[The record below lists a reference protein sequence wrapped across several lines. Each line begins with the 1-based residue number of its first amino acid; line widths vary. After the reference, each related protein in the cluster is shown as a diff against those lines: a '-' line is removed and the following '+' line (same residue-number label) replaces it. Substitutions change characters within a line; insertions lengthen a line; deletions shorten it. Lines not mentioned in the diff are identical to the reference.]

1 MADDFTAKFRVDISD
16 LKKNITEANRQIKLA
31 NATFK
36 AETAGMDAWSKSVDG
51 ISAKLKQLKS
61 NLNLQK
67 SVLTSYETQLE
78 RQNQA
83 YSENGKKA
91 DELRAKLQELSNNGV
106 KKSDEEYRKYQKA
119 LTDVTREQ
127 ANNAKAADD
136 LKIKILNQKA
146 AIGQTEASI
155 KKFNAE
161 QDQLEKDTKILNGEF
176 GTQEER
182 LEALKRQ
189 YDRVASAQGKDS
201 DEAKA
206 LSKQIES
213 LSRDMNSNQNE
224 MQQSERK
231 SSSLNQNFGK
241 LTATVKSLG
250 SKLSGAL
257 KTGLKTAA
265 TGMATIAGSA
275 VVAGKKIYDSAQQT
289 ADYGDEVD
297 KMSQKLGLSS
307 KAYQEWDYVLSQSGV
322 EITNMSTGMKTMTNQ
337 IDAAKKGNEDAI
349 DRFKQLGIS
358 ISDLNN
364 LSRED
369 IFSKIIT
376 GFQNMEDSTSR
387 AALANK
393 IFGKSGQE
401 LTPLFNSTVEGTE
414 ALKNKANEL
423 GFVMSDSG
431 VKSSAAFKDSL
442 DTLKRSFTGAK
453 NNILGELLPSIT
465 LVMDGMSKLA
475 AGTDGASES
484 IKEGASG
491 IVKSLA
497 NALPGLTEIGTSL
510 IEAIA
515 ESAPDIVQAL
525 ADGIAEN
532 ASKLVTSFTKVIT
545 SLITDV
551 DYSKISK
558 SLADGVKKIDWKQ
571 VFNSIV
577 DAFGGLT
584 EGFASLFGI
593 DIDTTKLKDSF
604 KQIAEPVGKLFQ
616 SFKEMADKILP
627 LIVENFLPTLG
638 TLISSIAAGIT
649 PIITAVTP
657 IFEKIIPIASNIIE
671 KFSPILA
678 KIGELIAKII
688 TELSPILDPIFDL
701 ISEVTDILAPTLST
715 VMDLLS
721 GLFDLIK
728 PAIMEL
734 KPLIESVSN
743 AIKGIITAFSGV
755 VEFLSGAFSGD
766 WDKALGGLKKAV
778 SGAFDFIKNI
788 GISVWNIITAPFRAI
803 GKFISSVWESVTK
816 WFEDNNIG
824 KFFEEVW
831 KNITSVFSGVG
842 TFFSDI
848 FKNAVKGIKNA
859 WNGIKTWFQNLWTGI
874 WNVIKQPINWIIGGV
889 NAIIDGLNSLSFD
902 IPDWVPFVGGQK
914 WGFNIPKIPELAR
927 GGIVDTPTRA
937 LIGEAGREAVV
948 PLERNTQWIRQLA
961 NDLLN
966 SMLSLSGG
974 SVTNNNSGGNNSLTK
989 NSEYNFTQIINAPKA
1004 PTRLELYRQTQ
1015 NILSLVKAAGGKA

>member
-1 MADDFTAKFRVDISD
+1 MADDFTAKFKVDISD

-61 NLNLQK
+61 NLNSQK

-91 DELRAKLQELSNNGV
+91 DELRAKLQELAKNGV
-106 KKSDEEYRKYQKA
+106 KKSDEEYRKYQKV

-155 KKFNAE
+155 RKFTAE

-297 KMSQKLGLSS
+297 KMSQKLGLSA
-307 KAYQEWDYVLSQSGV
+307 KAYQEWDYVLGLAGV

-484 IKEGASG
+484 IKKGASG

-558 SLADGVKKIDWKQ
+558 SLADGVKKIGWKQ

-584 EGFASLFGI
+584 EAFASLFGI
-593 DIDTTKLKDSF
+593 DVDSTNLKDSF
-604 KQIAEPVGKLFQ
+604 KEITEPVGKLLD
-616 SFKEMADKILP
+616 SFKEMADRILP
-627 LIVENFLPTLG
+627 LIVENLLPTLG

-649 PIITAVTP
+649 PIVTAVTP
-657 IFEKIIPIASNIIE
+657 LFEKIIPIVSNIIE
-671 KFSPILA
+671 KFSPVLE
-678 KIGELIAKII
+678 KIGEFISKII

-721 GLFDLIK
+721 SLFDFIK

-755 VEFLSGAFSGD
+755 VEFLSGVFSGD

-803 GKFISSVWESVTK
+803 GKFISTVWEKVTK
-816 WFEDNNIG
+816 WFEDNNFG
-824 KFFEEVW
+824 RFFEEIW

-842 TFFSDI
+842 TWFSDR
-848 FKNAVKGIKNA
+848 FKDAVSGIKGAFNGVKDWFGKLWEGIKNVV
-859 WNGIKTWFQNLWTGI
+859 K
-874 WNVIKQPINWIIGGV
+874 KPINWIIGGINSV
-889 NAIIDGLNSLSFD
+889 IDGLNSLS
-902 IPDWVPFVGGQK
+902 IKVPDWVPFVGGQT
-914 WGFNIPKIPELAR
+914 WGLNIPKIPKLAR
-927 GGIVDTPTRA
+927 GGIVDKPTRA
-937 LIGEAGREAVV
+937 LIGEAGREAII
-948 PLERNTQWIRQLA
+948 PLERNTQWIKSLA
-961 NDLLN
+961 SELL
-966 SMLSLSGG
+966 SAMATVTGG
-974 SVTNNNSGGNNSLTK
+974 STTTTNTSSRNLSNNSTW
-989 NSEYNFTQIINAPKA
+989 NFTQVINAPEA
-1004 PTRLELYRQTQ
+1004 PSRLEIYRQTQ
-1015 NILSLVKAAGGKA
+1015 NIISLAKATGGN

>member
-1 MADDFTAKFRVDISD
+1 MADDFTAKFKVDISD

-61 NLNLQK
+61 NLNSQK

-91 DELRAKLQELSNNGV
+91 DELKAKLQELSNNGV

-146 AIGQTEASI
+146 VIGQTEASI

-201 DEAKA
+201 DEAKS

-213 LSRDMNSNQNE
+213 LSHDMNSNQNE

-297 KMSQKLGLSS
+297 KMSQKLGLSAKS
-307 KAYQEWDYVLSQSGV
+307 YQEWDYVLGLAGV

-358 ISDLNN
+358 IGDLNN

-484 IKEGASG
+484 IKKGASG

-525 ADGIAEN
+525 ADGIAKN

-558 SLADGVKKIDWKQ
+558 SLAGGVKKIDWKQ

-584 EGFASLFGI
+584 EAFASLFGI
-593 DIDTTKLKDSF
+593 DVDSTNLKDSF
-604 KQIAEPVGKLFQ
+604 KQIAEPVGKLVQ

-649 PIITAVTP
+649 PIVTAVTP
-657 IFEKIIPIASNIIE
+657 IFEKIIPIVSNIIE
-671 KFSPILA
+671 KFSPVLE
-678 KIGELIAKII
+678 KIGEFISKII

-721 GLFDLIK
+721 GLFDFIK

-755 VEFLSGAFSGD
+755 VEFLSGVFSGD

-803 GKFISSVWESVTK
+803 GKFISTVWEKVTK

-842 TFFSDI
+842 TWFSDR
-848 FKNAVKGIKNA
+848 FKDAVSGIKGAFNGVKDWFGKLWEGIKNVV
-859 WNGIKTWFQNLWTGI
+859 K
-874 WNVIKQPINWIIGGV
+874 KPINWIIGGINSV
-889 NAIIDGLNSLSFD
+889 IDGLNSLS
-902 IPDWVPFVGGQK
+902 IKVPDWVPFVGGQT
-914 WGFNIPKIPELAR
+914 WGLDIPKIPKLAK
-927 GGIVDTPTRA
+927 GGIVDKPTN
-937 LIGEAGREAVV
+937 LIAGEVGREAII
-948 PLERNTQWIRQLA
+948 PLERNTQWIKSLA
-961 NDLLN
+961 SELL
-966 SMLSLSGG
+966 SAMATVTGG
-974 SVTNNNSGGNNSLTK
+974 STTNTSSRNLSNNSTW
-989 NSEYNFTQIINAPKA
+989 NFTQVINAPEA
-1004 PTRLELYRQTQ
+1004 PSRLEIYRQTQ
-1015 NILSLVKAAGGKA
+1015 NIISLAKSYGR

>member
-61 NLNLQK
+61 NLNSQK
-67 SVLTSYETQLE
+67 SVLTSYETQLA

-155 KKFNAE
+155 RKFNAE

-189 YDRVASAQGKDS
+189 YDRVATAQGKDS
-201 DEAKA
+201 DEAKS

-369 IFSKIIT
+369 IFAKIIT

-484 IKEGASG
+484 IKKGASG

-551 DYSKISK
+551 DYTKISK

-584 EGFASLFGI
+584 EAFASLFGI
-593 DIDTTKLKDSF
+593 DVDSTNLKDSF
-604 KQIAEPVGKLFQ
+604 KEITEPVGKLLD
-616 SFKEMADKILP
+616 SFKEMADRILP
-627 LIVENFLPTLG
+627 LIVENLLPTLG

-649 PIITAVTP
+649 PIVTAVTP
-657 IFEKIIPIASNIIE
+657 LFEKIIPIVSNIIE
-671 KFSPILA
+671 KFSPVLE
-678 KIGELIAKII
+678 KIGEFISKII

-721 GLFDLIK
+721 GLFDFIK

-755 VEFLSGAFSGD
+755 VEFLSGVFSGD

-803 GKFISSVWESVTK
+803 GKFISTVWEKVTK

-848 FKNAVKGIKNA
+848 FKNAVKGIKDA
-859 WNGIKTWFQNLWTGI
+859 WNGIKTWFSNLWKGI

-1015 NILSLVKAAGGKA
+1015 NILSLAATGGA

>member
-1 MADDFTAKFRVDISD
+1 MADDCTAKFKVDISD

-61 NLNLQK
+61 NLNTQK

-83 YSENGKKA
+83 YSENVKKA
-91 DELRAKLQELSNNGV
+91 DELKSKLQELSNNGV

-155 KKFNAE
+155 RKFTAE

-189 YDRVASAQGKDS
+189 YDRVATAQGKDS
-201 DEAKA
+201 DEAKS
-206 LSKQIES
+206 LSKQIEA

-224 MQQSERK
+224 MQQSEKK

-275 VVAGKKIYDSAQQT
+275 VIAGKKIYDSAQAT

-322 EITNMSTGMKTMTNQ
+322 EITNLSTGMKTMTNQ

-376 GFQNMEDSTSR
+376 GFQNMEDSISR

-393 IFGKSGQE
+393 IFGRSGQE

-484 IKEGASG
+484 IKKGASG

-584 EGFASLFGI
+584 EAFASLFGI
-593 DIDTTKLKDSF
+593 DVDSTNLKDSF
-604 KQIAEPVGKLFQ
+604 KEITEPVGKLLD
-616 SFKEMADKILP
+616 SFKEMADRILP

-649 PIITAVTP
+649 PIVTAVTP
-657 IFEKIIPIASNIIE
+657 LFEKIIPIVSNIIE
-671 KFSPILA
+671 KFSPVLE
-678 KIGELIAKII
+678 KIGEFISKII

-701 ISEVTDILAPTLST
+701 ISEVTDILAPTKST

-721 GLFDLIK
+721 GLFDFIK

-755 VEFLSGAFSGD
+755 VEFLSGVFSGD

-803 GKFISSVWESVTK
+803 GKFISTVWEKVTK

-848 FKNAVKGIKNA
+848 FKNAVKGIKDA
-859 WNGIKTWFQNLWTGI
+859 WNGIKTWFSNLWKGI

-927 GGIVDTPTRA
+927 GGIVDKPTRA

-1015 NILSLVKAAGGKA
+1015 NILSLAKATGGKA

>member
-1 MADDFTAKFRVDISD
+1 MADDFTAKFKVDISD

-61 NLNLQK
+61 NLNSQK
-67 SVLTSYETQLE
+67 SVLTSDVTQLE

-83 YSENGKKA
+83 YTENGRKA
-91 DELRAKLQELSNNGV
+91 DELRAKLQELANNGV

-127 ANNAKAADD
+127 TNNAKAADD

-155 KKFNAE
+155 RKFNAE

-201 DEAKA
+201 DEAKS
-206 LSKQIES
+206 LSKQIDS
-213 LSRDMNSNQNE
+213 LSRNLNSNQNE

-297 KMSQKLGLSS
+297 KMSQKLGLSAKS
-307 KAYQEWDYVLSQSGV
+307 YQEWDYVLGQAGV
-322 EITNMSTGMKTMTNQ
+322 EITSMTTGMKTLTNQ
-337 IDAAKKGNEDAI
+337 IDKAKNGDEDATN
-349 DRFKQLGIS
+349 RFKKLGLS
-358 ISDLNN
+358 ISDLKTM
-364 LSRED
+364 SQED
-369 IFSKIIT
+369 IFSKVIS
-376 GFQNMEDSTSR
+376 GMQSMSDSTDR
-387 AALANK
+387 AALANQ
-393 IFGKSGQE
+393 IFGKSGQN
-401 LTPLFNSTVEGTE
+401 LAPLFNETAASTEK
-414 ALKNKANEL
+414 LKKKANEL

-484 IKEGASG
+484 IKKGASG

-525 ADGIAEN
+525 ADGIARN

-558 SLADGVKKIDWKQ
+558 SLANGVKKIDWKQ
-571 VFNSIV
+571 VFNSVV

-584 EGFASLFGI
+584 EAFASLFGI
-593 DIDTTKLKDSF
+593 DVDSTNLKDSF
-604 KQIAEPVGKLFQ
+604 KQIAEPVGKLVQ

-627 LIVENFLPTLG
+627 LIVEKFLPTFG

-649 PIITAVTP
+649 PIVTAVTP
-657 IFEKIIPIASNIIE
+657 IFEKIIPIVSNIIE

-678 KIGELIAKII
+678 KIGELISKII

-755 VEFLSGAFSGD
+755 VEFLSGVFAGD

-831 KNITSVFSGVG
+831 KNITSVFSGVS

-848 FKNAVKGIKNA
+848 FKNAVKGIKGAFDGVKTWFKNL
-859 WNGIKTWFQNLWTGI
+859 WNGIWSVVKT
-874 WNVIKQPINWIIGGV
+874 PINWIIDGI
-889 NAIIDGLNSLSFD
+889 NSLIDGLNSLS
-902 IPDWVPFVGGQK
+902 IKVPDWVPFVGGQT
-914 WGFNIPKIPELAR
+914 WGVNIPKIPKLAR

-989 NSEYNFTQIINAPKA
+989 NSEYNFTQIINAPEA
-1004 PTRLELYRQTQ
+1004 PSRLEIYRQTQ
-1015 NILSLVKAAGGKA
+1015 NIISLAKATGGN

>member
-1 MADDFTAKFRVDISD
+1 MADDFTAKFKVDISD
-16 LKKNITEANRQIKLA
+16 LKKNITEANKQIKLA

-61 NLNLQK
+61 NLNSQK

-91 DELRAKLQELSNNGV
+91 DELKAKLQELSNNGV

-155 KKFNAE
+155 RKFTAE

-189 YDRVASAQGKDS
+189 YDRVATAQGKDS
-201 DEAKA
+201 DEAKS
-206 LSKQIES
+206 LSKQIEA

-224 MQQSERK
+224 MQQSEKK

-275 VVAGKKIYDSAQQT
+275 VIAGKKIYDSAQAT

-497 NALPGLTEIGTSL
+497 NALPGLTEIATSL

-525 ADGIAEN
+525 ADGISEN

-584 EGFASLFGI
+584 EGLASLFGI
-593 DIDTTKLKDSF
+593 DVDSTNLKDSF
-604 KQIAEPVGKLFQ
+604 KEITEPVGKLLD

-627 LIVENFLPTLG
+627 LIVENLLPTLG

-649 PIITAVTP
+649 PIITALTP
-657 IFEKIIPIASNIIE
+657 IFEKIIPIVSNIIE
-671 KFSPILA
+671 KFSPVLE
-678 KIGELIAKII
+678 KIGEFISKII

-721 GLFDLIK
+721 GLFDFIK

-755 VEFLSGAFSGD
+755 VDFLSGVFSGD

-803 GKFISSVWESVTK
+803 GKFISTVWEKVTK

-824 KFFEEVW
+824 KFFEEIW

-848 FKNAVKGIKNA
+848 FKNAVKGIKDA
-859 WNGIKTWFQNLWTGI
+859 WNGIKTWFSNLWKGI

-1015 NILSLVKAAGGKA
+1015 NILSLAKATGGKA

>member
-1 MADDFTAKFRVDISD
+1 MADDFTAKFKVDISD

-61 NLNLQK
+61 NLNSQK
-67 SVLTSYETQLE
+67 SVLSSYETQLD

-83 YSENGKKA
+83 YTENGRKA
-91 DELRAKLQELSNNGV
+91 DELRAKLQELANNGV

-127 ANNAKAADD
+127 TNNAKAADD

-155 KKFNAE
+155 RKYNAE
-161 QDQLEKDTKILNGEF
+161 QDQLEKDTKIINGEF

-182 LEALKRQ
+182 LEALRRQ
-189 YDRVASAQGKDS
+189 YERVASAQGKDS
-201 DEAKA
+201 DEAKS

-213 LSRDMNSNQNE
+213 LSKDMDDNQTE

-231 SSSLNQNFGK
+231 SGSLNQSIGK
-241 LTATVKSLG
+241 LTNTVKNLG
-250 SKLSGAL
+250 GKLSGAL

-265 TGMATIAGSA
+265 AGMATIAGSA
-275 VVAGKKIYDSAQQT
+275 VVAGKKIFDSAKST
-289 ADYGDEVD
+289 AEYGDKVD
-297 KMSQKLGLSS
+297 KMSQKLGLSA

-322 EITNMSTGMKTMTNQ
+322 EITNMTAGMKTMTNQ
-337 IDAAKKGNEDAI
+337 IDAAKKGNADAI
-349 DRFKQLGIS
+349 ERFKQLGIS
-358 ISDLNN
+358 ISDINN

-376 GFQNMEDSTSR
+376 GFQGMEDSTTR

-393 IFGKSGQE
+393 IFGRSGQE
-401 LTPLFNSTVEGTE
+401 LAPLFNSTAESTE
-414 ALKNKANEL
+414 ELKNKANEL

-431 VKSSAAFKDSL
+431 VKSSAAFNDAL
-442 DTLKRSFTGAK
+442 DTLKRTFTGAK

-465 LVMDGMSKLA
+465 SVMDGLSKLA

-484 IKEGASG
+484 IKKGASG

-497 NALPGLTEIGTSL
+497 NALPGLTEIATSL
-510 IEAIA
+510 IEATA
-515 ESAPDIVQAL
+515 EAAPDIVQAL
-525 ADGIAEN
+525 ADGIAQN
-532 ASKLVTSFTKVIT
+532 ASKLVTSFTKVVT

-571 VFNSIV
+571 VFNSAI

-584 EGFASLFGI
+584 EAFASLFGI
-593 DIDTTKLKDSF
+593 DVDSTNLKDSF
-604 KQIAEPVGKLFQ
+604 KQIAEPVGKLVD
-616 SFKEMADKILP
+616 SFKTMADKILP
-627 LIVENFLPTLG
+627 LIVEKFLPTFG

-649 PIITAVTP
+649 PIITALTP

-678 KIGELIAKII
+678 KIGQLIAKIV
-688 TELSPILDPIFDL
+688 EGLSPILDPILDL
-701 ISEVTDILAPTLST
+701 ITEVTDILAPALTT
-715 VMDLLS
+715 VTEMLG
-721 GLFDLIK
+721 GLFDLAK

-734 KPLIESVSN
+734 KPLIESISG

-755 VEFLSGAFSGD
+755 VEFLSGVFAGD

-778 SGAFDFIKNI
+778 SGVFDFIKSI

-803 GKFISSVWESVTK
+803 GKFISSVWKNVTK

-824 KFFEEVW
+824 EFFEEIW
-831 KNITSVFSGVG
+831 KNITSVFAGVG

-859 WNGIKTWFQNLWTGI
+859 WSGIKTWFSNLWTGI

-914 WGFNIPKIPELAR
+914 WGINIPKIPELAR

-989 NSEYNFTQIINAPKA
+989 SSEYNFTQIINAPKA
-1004 PTRLELYRQTQ
+1004 PSRLELYRQTQ
-1015 NILSLVKAAGGKA
+1015 NILSLAKSTGGKA

>member
-1 MADDFTAKFRVDISD
+1 MADDFTAKFKVDISD

-61 NLNLQK
+61 NLNSQK

-91 DELRAKLQELSNNGV
+91 DELRAKLQELANNGV

-155 KKFNAE
+155 RKFTAE

-201 DEAKA
+201 DEAKS

-224 MQQSERK
+224 MEQSERK

-275 VVAGKKIYDSAQQT
+275 VVAGKKIYDSAQET

-297 KMSQKLGLSS
+297 KMSQKLGLSA

-376 GFQNMEDSTSR
+376 GFQGMEDSTSR

-393 IFGKSGQE
+393 IFGRSGQE

-431 VKSSAAFKDSL
+431 VKSSVAFKDSL

-465 LVMDGMSKLA
+465 SVMDGMSKLA

-584 EGFASLFGI
+584 EAFASLFGI
-593 DIDTTKLKDSF
+593 DVDSTNLKDSF
-604 KQIAEPVGKLFQ
+604 KEITEPVGKLLD

-627 LIVENFLPTLG
+627 LIVENLLPTLG

-657 IFEKIIPIASNIIE
+657 IFEKIIPIVSNIIE
-671 KFSPILA
+671 KFSPVLE
-678 KIGELIAKII
+678 KIGEFISKII

-721 GLFDLIK
+721 GLFDFIK

-755 VEFLSGAFSGD
+755 VEFLSGVFSGD

-803 GKFISSVWESVTK
+803 GKFISTVWEKVTK

-831 KNITSVFSGVG
+831 KNITKVFEGVG

-848 FKNAVKGIKNA
+848 FKNAVKGIKDA
-859 WNGIKTWFQNLWTGI
+859 WNGIKTWFSNLWKGI

-1004 PTRLELYRQTQ
+1004 PSRLELYRQTQ
-1015 NILSLVKAAGGKA
+1015 NILSLAATGGA

>member
-1 MADDFTAKFRVDISD
+1 MADDFTAKFKVDISD

-61 NLNLQK
+61 NLNSQK

-91 DELRAKLQELSNNGV
+91 DELKAKLQELSNNGV

-176 GTQEER
+176 GTQEQR

-275 VVAGKKIYDSAQQT
+275 VVAGKKIYDSAKST

-297 KMSQKLGLSS
+297 KMSQKLGLSAKS
-307 KAYQEWDYVLSQSGV
+307 YQEWDYVLGLAGAD
-322 EITNMSTGMKTMTNQ
+322 ITSMTTGMKTLTNQ
-337 IDAAKKGNEDAI
+337 IDKAKNGDEDATN
-349 DRFKQLGIS
+349 RFKKLGLS
-358 ISDLNN
+358 INDLKTM
-364 LSRED
+364 SQED
-369 IFSKIIT
+369 IFSKVIS
-376 GFQNMEDSTSR
+376 GMQSMSESTDR
-387 AALANK
+387 AALANQ
-393 IFGKSGQE
+393 IFGKSGQN
-401 LTPLFNSTVEGTE
+401 LAPLFNETAASTEK
-414 ALKNKANEL
+414 LKKKANEL
-423 GFVMSDSG
+423 GFVMSDKN

-442 DTLKRSFTGAK
+442 DTLKRSVTGAT
-453 NNILGELLPSIT
+453 NNIMGELLPSIT
-465 LVMDGMSKLA
+465 QIMTGLTKLA
-475 AGTDGASES
+475 SSTGNASKDIETGTNNL
-484 IKEGASG
+484 
-491 IVKSLA
+491 VKKLT
-497 NALPGLTEIGTSL
+497 NALPSVTTLFTNLVS
-510 IEAIA
+510 AVA
-515 ESAPDIVQAL
+515 SSAPEIVRTL
-525 ADGIAEN
+525 GDGIAKN
-532 ASKLVTSFTKVIT
+532 APKLITSFSKILVSLVTN
-545 SLITDV
+545 V
-551 DYSKISK
+551 DYGKIGK

-571 VFNSIV
+571 VFNSVV

-584 EGFASLFGI
+584 EAFASLFGI
-593 DIDTTKLKDSF
+593 DVDSTNLKDSF
-604 KQIAEPVGKLFQ
+604 KQIAEPVGKLVQ

-649 PIITAVTP
+649 PIVTAVTP

-678 KIGELIAKII
+678 KIGELISKII

-755 VEFLSGAFSGD
+755 VEFLSGVFSGD

-778 SGAFDFIKNI
+778 SGAFDYIKNI

-803 GKFISSVWESVTK
+803 GKFISTVWEKVTK

-842 TFFSDI
+842 TWFSDR
-848 FKNAVKGIKNA
+848 FKDAVSGIKGA
-859 WNGIKTWFQNLWTGI
+859 FNGVKTWFQNLWNGI
-874 WNVIKQPINWIIGGV
+874 WTVVKTPINWIIGGINSV
-889 NAIIDGLNSLSFD
+889 IDGLNSLS
-902 IPDWVPFVGGQK
+902 IKVPDWVPFVGGQT
-914 WGFNIPKIPELAR
+914 WGLNIPKIPKLAR
-927 GGIVDTPTRA
+927 GGIVDKPTRA
-937 LIGEAGREAVV
+937 LIGEAGREAII
-948 PLERNTQWIRQLA
+948 PLERNTQWIKSLA
-961 NDLLN
+961 SELL
-966 SMLSLSGG
+966 SAMATVTGG
-974 SVTNNNSGGNNSLTK
+974 STTTTNTSSRNLSNNSTW
-989 NSEYNFTQIINAPKA
+989 NFTQVINAPEA
-1004 PTRLELYRQTQ
+1004 PSRLEIYRQTQ
-1015 NILSLVKAAGGKA
+1015 NIISLAKATGGN